1 MRRAL
6 EALRPQAII
15 CDESQCLKSR
25 AALRTKAMLPLL
37 KAARRAMLL
46 SGTPALSRP
55 VELFTQLHALDAKAF
70 PAFKAFAHRYCDAK
84 QGRYGLDASGCSH
97 LSELHTVLFASVA
110 LRRLKRDVPPPPN
123 PLNTNPHPLTHP
135 GPFRHLHRTRDSF

>member
-1 MRRAL
+1 
-6 EALRPQAII
+6 
-15 CDESQCLKSR
+15 
-25 AALRTKAMLPLL
+25 MLPLL

-123 PLNTNPHPLTHP
+123 PQSPTPPHSPPQALSVY
-135 GPFRHLHRTRDSF
+135 LHRTRDSL

>member
-1 MRRAL
+1 
-6 EALRPQAII
+6 
-15 CDESQCLKSR
+15 
-25 AALRTKAMLPLL
+25 MLPLL

-110 LRRLKRDVPPPPN
+110 LRRLKRDVPLPPKPPN
-123 PLNTNPHPLTHP
+123 PNPYPPTHP
-135 GPFRHLHRTRDSF
+135 PARPGPSRLPA